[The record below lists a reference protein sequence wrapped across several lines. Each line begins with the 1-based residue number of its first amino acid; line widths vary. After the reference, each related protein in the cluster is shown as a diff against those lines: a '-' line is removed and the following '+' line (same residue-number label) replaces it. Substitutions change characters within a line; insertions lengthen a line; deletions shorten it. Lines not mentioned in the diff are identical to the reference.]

1 MKVMYISR
9 RFKGCVC
16 ATMHLEALRGL
27 YGDVFVV
34 DLEKHDGESSQNRL
48 SFRRPGKMMRAVN
61 LLRGCGAN
69 VGPKEIGAICRK
81 IREGGFTH
89 VFVDESGF
97 GCIVRAIKR
106 NCPGVRVA
114 AFFHDIDRATYPERL
129 RVQGLSFLP
138 TCLSVCHGERLTV
151 RHADKT
157 LVLNERD
164 AALYR
169 RYYGKAPNVLLPMS
183 VEAPDLADRDA
194 PEYAFRQDG
203 TRHLL
208 LVAAYYYPNL
218 HGLRWFVDHVF
229 SRLPEN
235 VRLVVIGRGMEK
247 VRGEYAAHERI
258 DIVGGVEKLAPYY
271 NQADV
276 VVAPVLGGGGMKQKT
291 AEALAYGKPIVCTLE
306 SLTGYEAPLAAHM
319 NQTVFASDDADDQLQ
334 ALTSLLAQPG
344 QYHPELNEVYRSH
357 YAVDVTRRILASVL
371 ADR

>member
-1 MKVMYISR
+1 MKLMYISR

-16 ATMHLEALRGL
+16 AAMHLEALRSL

-34 DLEKHDGESSQNRL
+34 DLEKHDGEDSQSRL
-48 SFRRPGKMMRAVN
+48 SFRRPGKLTRAFN

-69 VGPKEIGAICRK
+69 VGPKEISVICRK
-81 IREGGFTH
+81 VREGGFTH

-97 GCIVRAIKR
+97 GSVVRAVKK
-106 NCPGVRVA
+106 NCPGVTVA
-114 AFFHDIDRATYPERL
+114 AFFHDIDRETYPERL

-151 RHADKT
+151 RHADQT

-169 RYYGKAPNVLLPMS
+169 RHYGKAPDALLPMS
-183 VEAPDLADRDA
+183 VEAPDLADRAA

-218 HGLRWFVDHVF
+218 HGLRWFVDQVF
-229 SRLPEN
+229 TRLPEN
-235 VRLVVIGRGMEK
+235 VRLVVIGRGMEN
-247 VRGEYAAHERI
+247 VRGEYAHDRI
-258 DIVGGVEKLAPYY
+258 DVVGGVERLAPYY

-306 SLTGYEAPLAAHM
+306 SLTGYEEALAPHM
-319 NQTVFASDDADDQLQ
+319 NRTVFASDDADAQLN
-334 ALTSLLAQPG
+334 ALTALLAQPG
-344 QYHPELNEVYRSH
+344 RFHPELNEVYRAH

-371 ADR
+371 TDR